1 MAKGKSERRD
11 IKVSGIINSL
21 DWDNEDNVISIE
33 LSTEDE
39 DYEVEPNATGKE
51 LFDLIGE
58 EVEVVGTVTRRKG
71 ENDLIKII
79 KYEVLDY
86 DYDEDRDDD
95 EDYYFD
101 EDD

>member
-1 MAKGKSERRD
+1 MSKGKSEKQD

-21 DWDNEDNVISIE
+21 DWDDEGNLISIE

-39 DYEVEPNATGKE
+39 DYEVEPNAMGKE

-58 EVEVVGTVTRRKG
+58 EVEVVGTVTKRRG
-71 ENDLIKII
+71 ENDRIKII

-86 DYDEDRDDD
+86 DYDEDDDD
-95 EDYYFD
+95 DDDHYFD
-101 EDD
+101 NDD